1 MRSSRFADRRHPE
14 ITSVCL
20 MELLP
25 SFLMELLTGLME
37 LLPYFLCAR
46 LSAAVVIS
54 LSSPGFKC
62 CFRAL
67 LHFVRSQVQSQPR
80 HSVAVD
86 TLHISYA
93 DIFISEVMACGCS
106 PPQCLL
112 TLDYVLWDYGEHDP
126 TIAVCIVYAE
136 YTGKTSTRQDTGIG
150 YTLSCHH
157 MSRTRRMLLM

>member
-1 MRSSRFADRRHPE
+1 
-14 ITSVCL
+14 
-20 MELLP
+20 
-25 SFLMELLTGLME
+25 MELLTGLME

-93 DIFISEVMACGCS
+93 DIFISEVTAGGCF

-112 TLDYVLWDYGEHDP
+112 TLDYVLWDS
-126 TIAVCIVYAE
+126 TILHTANMTQPSLYCLCRVYWE
-136 YTGKTSTRQDTGIG
+136 DQHDTGHRHWILCLAIICPGQGGCFSCRIG
-150 YTLSCHH
+150 
-157 MSRTRRMLLM
+157 